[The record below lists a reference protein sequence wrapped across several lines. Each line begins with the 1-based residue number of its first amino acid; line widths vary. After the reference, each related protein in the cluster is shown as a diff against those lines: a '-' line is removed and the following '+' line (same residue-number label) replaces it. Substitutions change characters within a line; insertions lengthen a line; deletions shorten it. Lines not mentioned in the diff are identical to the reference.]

1 MPQRATRHERKQGKN
16 QGKEAIVGSVV
27 KKRKKKISKHK
38 YKKRLKANRHKK
50 K

>member
-1 MPQRATRHERKQGKN
+1 MPQRAIGDTNHKDR

>member
-1 MPQRATRHERKQGKN
+1 
-16 QGKEAIVGSVV
+16 VGSVV